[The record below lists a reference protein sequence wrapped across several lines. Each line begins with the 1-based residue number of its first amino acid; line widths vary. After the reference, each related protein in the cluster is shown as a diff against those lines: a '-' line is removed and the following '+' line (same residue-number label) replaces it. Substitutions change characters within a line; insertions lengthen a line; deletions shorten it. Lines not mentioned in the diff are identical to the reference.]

1 MLKVNSSCDECL
13 DELGI
18 EPRTFRIQW
27 ILDLEDTRMSMLSE
41 RSTN

>member
-1 MLKVNSSCDECL
+1 L

-18 EPRTFRIQW
+18 EPRTFRMLW
-27 ILDLEDTRMSMLSE
+27 LRMLSE